1 MNNEDYVIFV
11 IVQVFNSCFSN
22 YRDTLEVLQ
31 LISNRNIVKSRKH
44 MRFDCQKNTKIFTI
58 NNNYVHN
65 SGAPYRMK
73 FQ

>member
-1 MNNEDYVIFV
+1 MNNEDYLIYV
-11 IVQVFNSCFSN
+11 IVQVSNSWFSN
-22 YRDTLEVLQ
+22 YLDTSEVFQ
-31 LISNRNIVKSRKH
+31 LISNRHIVNSRKH
-44 MRFDCQKNTKIFTI
+44 ARFDCHKITTIFTI